1 MRGWQSSPP
10 APSHKAFPLL
20 FPLATSAPNPLG
32 YLHAQRGPWWGSVK
46 FWGWTT
52 QLSTRQGCREP
63 QNHPVTVGVAW
74 GPPRFTETFNP
85 LINIPH

>member
-46 FWGWTT
+46 F
-52 QLSTRQGCREP
+52 C
-63 QNHPVTVGVAW
+63 V
-74 GPPRFTETFNP
+74 PPRQDRGLDHTAQHKAGVQGAPKPPSDSWGGLGTP
-85 LINIPH
+85 KIHRNI